1 MGRFLPVEANV
12 AGACEARVFEAVITK
27 DDIELVLNLLGGGV
41 TVLGREYLYAGRVLV
56 RVRLQILCQI
66 IL

>member
-12 AGACEARVFEAVITK
+12 AGACEARVFEAVIAK
-27 DDIELVLNLLGGGV
+27 DDIELVLNLLGGGIAV
-41 TVLGREYLYAGRVLV
+41 PSGEYFYAGRVLV